1 MAIQGGVVKTM
12 SPFEQ
17 RLASLPDLGVPH
29 PAGDGIQPGNG
40 VSAPAKP
47 PLATA
52 DERALN
58 DGILPPGKTL
68 DKATPEIKFKVVDQ
82 LLRSQDRLSRN
93 RYAIDTYYGWVRDGI
108 LFGKLDKVPNQN
120 MWVAKLP
127 NGMTKES
134 AGSVPNK
141 ADDLCNKVEDTLMAD
156 PPKLDP
162 MPHTDD
168 ESVQQAAKLAS
179 EFLLQDGGESGTNDN
194 ETFRWALNNAFTG
207 SASFLHYWVDKSGGG
222 YQPYQVLA
230 HPKAVD
236 PKNPLVAQVE
246 VPPVTSA
253 EGIPLGPPTMVEER
267 SSDPVLRYVSAA
279 TPEAPG
285 GQFVETALE
294 ADRVWLPKIRIERMK
309 REQVRCFPVNAA
321 PEHADA
327 MILIRY
333 HSLSE
338 ARALWPNTVG
348 KMSAQDLQALA
359 QWKPPM
365 HERAIPYALRA
376 GIAEGA
382 SGPSV
387 DEVGSLSPLLQRRM
401 FSYRLYVKKSPEY
414 SAGYY
419 LDISGANIG
428 GTTAGKGMVLDEG
441 DMEYQV
447 KLPVGGKD
455 IRCKEIP
462 VVMIRPIQDVRGGD
476 PTGWPFIHRFA
487 GSSDAEATLLSAF
500 MDVCDNMLHPHV
512 FLRSTASVDEDD
524 WADRTMPI
532 ILAPGD
538 PEPTYE
544 RFPTL
549 PPILPL
555 VEHLDTRSD
564 TISGLTGTA
573 QGLDSSNSVS
583 GVAKNATIRQALVAL
598 SGFQQNFHA
607 GFTRGGRIKC
617 QLAQAEFTTPQL
629 LKFSG
634 SEGSNETKYW
644 TGEDLAGIDDLGIQP
659 GTGTMMTP
667 EGKAQY
673 VAFLQS
679 QTWMTPDVAA
689 EVALPGIRMD
699 LGLPENPFE
708 QSIERAVGT
717 WLEGPPDG
725 WMEAKQGQDQLM
737 QGYQSELAQW
747 QSGQMPAPQPPPVQP
762 PQKPEAS
769 GTNLHVH
776 IGAGGKTTK
785 ISKDPAT
792 GEMVAHTMPDEAA

>member
-93 RYAIDTYYGWVRDGI
+93 RYAIDTYFGWIRDGVQ
-108 LFGKLDKVPNQN
+108 FGRLEKIPNQN
-120 MWVAKLP
+120 IFVAKLP

-134 AGSVPNK
+134 TAAVPNK

-156 PPKLDP
+156 PPKPDP
-162 MPHTDD
+162 MPHTED
-168 ESVQQAAKLAS
+168 EAVQQAAKLTS
-179 EFLLQDGGESGTNDN
+179 EFLQQDGGESGTNDT
-194 ETFRWALNNAFTG
+194 ETYRWGLNNAF
-207 SASFLHYWVDKSGGG
+207 SAAASFNHYVVDKSGGG
-222 YQPYQVLA
+222 YQPLQILA
-230 HPKAVD
+230 HPKATD
-236 PKNPLVAQVE
+236 TQNPLVAQVE

-253 EGIPLGPPTMVEER
+253 EGIPLDPPTMIEER
-267 SSDPVLRYVSAA
+267 SSEPVLRYVSAS
-279 TPEAPG
+279 
-285 GQFVETALE
+285 GQFVETPAE
-294 ADRVWLPKIRIERMK
+294 ADRVWLPKINIERMR
-309 REQVRCFPVNAA
+309 REQWRGFPS
-321 PEHADA
+321 HAHPDHCDA
-327 MILIRY
+327 HILIRFK
-333 HSLSE
+333 SLAE

-348 KMSAQDLQALA
+348 KMSKEELAALA
-359 QWKPPM
+359 NWKPPM
-365 HERAIPYALRA
+365 YERAIPFALRA

-401 FSYRLYVKKSPEY
+401 FSYRLYVRKSPEY
-414 SAGYY
+414 PAGYW
-419 LDISGANIG
+419 LDVSGAAG
-428 GTTAGKGMVLDEG
+428 GTVLDEG
-441 DMEYQV
+441 DMEYEV
-447 KLPVGGKD
+447 TLPEKGKD
-455 IRCKEIP
+455 IRCKDIP
-462 VVMIRPIQDVRGGD
+462 VVMVRPKQDVRGGD
-476 PTGWPFIHRFA
+476 PTGYPFISLFA
-487 GSSDAEATLLSAF
+487 GSSEAEATLLSAF

-532 ILAPGD
+532 ILSPGD
-538 PEPTYE
+538 AEPTYE

-549 PPILPL
+549 PPIMEL
-555 VEHLDTRSD
+555 VQHLDVRND
-564 TISGLTGTA
+564 TVSGLTAAG
-573 QGLDSSNSVS
+573 QGLDSNNAVS
-583 GVAKNATIRQALVAL
+583 GVAKNATIRQALVNL
-598 SGFQQNFHA
+598 SGFQQNLHA
-607 GFTRGGRIKC
+607 AMTRGWRIKC

-629 LKFSG
+629 LQFSG
-634 SEGSNETKYW
+634 SEGSNETKWW
-644 TGEDLAGIDDLGIQP
+644 TGEDMAGVDQIGIQP

-679 QTWMTPDVAA
+679 QQWMQPDQAA

-717 WLEGPPDG
+717 WLEGPPEG

-737 QGYQSELAQW
+737 QGYQSDLAQW
-747 QSGQMPAPQPPPVQP
+747 QSGQTPMPAPAPAQPPP
-762 PQKPEAS
+762 KSEGS

-776 IGAGGKTTK
+776 IGSGGKTTK